1 MSDISIKTYAQK
13 IVDNGYL
20 GDIDYPIE
28 LSVQLTNNTN
38 KIINIEVVSIA
49 IIQRNLFIFES
60 ERDVIVKDKHTYE
73 FHPNSNYTIT
83 FDLTKIEFDY
93 GMKQKFIVKLI
104 TDKNEMF
111 KSQELCTAFLRKSIN
126 DVLSR

>member
-1 MSDISIKTYAQK
+1 MNRNSH
-13 IVDNGYL
+13 
-20 GDIDYPIE
+20 
-28 LSVQLTNNTN
+28 
-38 KIINIEVVSIA
+38 IA